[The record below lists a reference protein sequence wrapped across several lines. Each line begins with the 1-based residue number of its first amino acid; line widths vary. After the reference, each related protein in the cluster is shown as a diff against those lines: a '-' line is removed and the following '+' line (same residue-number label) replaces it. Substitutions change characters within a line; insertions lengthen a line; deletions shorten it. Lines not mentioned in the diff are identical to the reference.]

1 MNSVDILNQIE
12 QLLEKS
18 QNILIISHTSI
29 DGDGIGSGLGL
40 QMALT
45 KLGKK
50 VTFYSK
56 HPAPEA
62 FRFLPGI
69 NTISQEFNLNQD
81 FTIEIDTTQTK
92 IETVQTQEEGPK
104 FRIIV
109 TPKNG
114 VLNKEDIRLL
124 NGDKK
129 IDLIFTLD
137 ASTLEYTGLMN
148 GPQAELFYETP
159 VINIDHHVTNEHYGK
174 INFVDVTA
182 TSTAELVLNLIERL
196 EEQVP
201 LMDEDMATCLLSGV
215 IVDTGSFQN
224 ANTTPR
230 AFAVAA
236 RLLTAGARQQ
246 EIIRHLFKM
255 HELSTLRLWGK
266 ALSHLEHDARLH
278 LAWTTVTNEDFTQA
292 NAQENELDGLMD
304 QLITS
309 ASDADIVFMIRECN
323 DGSTKVSIRSIK
335 NIDIT
340 PIVLPFNG
348 GGHQR
353 AAGFKIT
360 DKSFSEAK
368 EAAIQAIQKFMED
381 YLTKSTNK
389 PDESFHP
396 VQSTLKEPQPAPQI
410 EPEPIFTPPA
420 PAAAVT
426 PPATVPAQMPD
437 IASLEP
443 MIQTPTLNYVAEPT
457 TTPVATTE
465 SHISYSQPITNIP
478 PSGISNAQKA
488 ELEKA
493 YAEPITP
500 LPTNDFLGYKPESN
514 PENSLLK
521 ESTIQTPQEKQIAE
535 AQTLPGA
542 QVANPPIT
550 LKVTTNEE
558 KMDNNPKF

>member
-1 MNSVDILNQIE
+1 MNSADILSQI
-12 QLLEKS
+12 QNLIDTS
-18 QNILIISHTSI
+18 HNILIISHTSI

-45 KLGKK
+45 KLGKN
-50 VTFYSK
+50 VTFYSR
-56 HPAPEA
+56 HPAPEV

-69 NTISQEFNLNQD
+69 DKISQEFNLNQD
-81 FTIEIDTTQTK
+81 FTIHIDTS
-92 IETVQTQEEGPK
+92 QTQVDKIRTEEDGNN
-104 FRIIV
+104 FRIVI

-114 VLNKEDIRLL
+114 ALSKEDIKLL
-124 NGDKK
+124 SGDKK

-159 VINIDHHVTNEHYGK
+159 VVNIDHHVTNEQYGK
-174 INFVDVTA
+174 VNYVDVAA

-196 EEQVP
+196 EETTP

-266 ALSHLEHDARLH
+266 ALSHLEHDPELH
-278 LAWTTVTNEDFTQA
+278 LAWTTVSKEDFTQSEA
-292 NAQENELDGLMD
+292 EESEIDGLMD

-309 ASDADIVFMIRECN
+309 ASDADIAFMAREGA

-353 AAGFKIT
+353 AAGFKIS
-360 DKSFSEAK
+360 DRSFAEAK
-368 EAAIQAIQKFMED
+368 EIAINAVKKFMQD
-381 YLTKSTNK
+381 YLAKTAVK
-389 PDESFHP
+389 PAADFHP
-396 VQSTLKEPQPAPQI
+396 VQSTLKESPTVISTLPEVQPIAAA
-410 EPEPIFTPPA
+410 EPIFTPTTEPMSIPTQ
-420 PAAAVT
+420 PAA
-426 PPATVPAQMPD
+426 PD
-437 IASLEP
+437 ISTLEP
-443 MIQTPTLNYVAEPT
+443 MISPTLNYVSEPVQT
-457 TTPVATTE
+457 IPTP
-465 SHISYSQPITNIP
+465 SDSISYSQTIPNIP
-478 PSGISNAQKA
+478 PAGISNAQSQD
-488 ELEKA
+488 LERA
-493 YAEPITP
+493 YEEPLTP
-500 LPTNDFLGYKPESN
+500 LPTNDFLGYTPPA

-521 ESTIQTPQEKQIAE
+521 EKSIQTPEEKKAAE
-535 AQTLPGA
+535 LQQMQGA

-550 LKVTTNEE
+550 LKLTKSEE
-558 KMDNNPKF
+558 QK